1 MLRKAATGKALKRED
16 KIMRRKWITILRV
29 ARYGL
34 SNFTRNAWLTTAATA
49 VMVVT
54 LTIILA
60 TFTTQLVFDDTLAE
74 FRKKIDISI
83 YLCDKEVPNC
93 TEDVSEDQRNE
104 LRDEIQK
111 LPFVTGVDYVSK
123 DAAKQKFI
131 QDNKSDAQKL
141 QAIAALDER
150 NPLPASLR
158 VNVNDTNKLEEI
170 SKLVNQD
177 KYKDWQAREASISG
191 SRKDAIETLANAAA
205 FSEIVGLATSGLF
218 LVLSIMIIF
227 NTIRMAI
234 FNRRDE
240 IEIMKLIGAEKS
252 FIRGPFIVEASLYGV
267 IAAFISVGLV
277 YAGLVFAGPSIQSY
291 GIITTGTTAFFTAW
305 PIVIFLAMILVG
317 ILIGMVSSFMA
328 MRRYLKV

>member
-1 MLRKAATGKALKRED
+1 
-16 KIMRRKWITILRV
+16 MRRKWITILRV

-60 TFTTQLVFDDTLAE
+60 TFTIQLVFDDTLAE
-74 FRKKIDISI
+74 FRKKIDISV
-83 YLCDKEVPNC
+83 YLCDKQVPNC
-93 TEDVSEDQRNE
+93 TQDVSEEQREE
-104 LRDEIQK
+104 LTGEIK
-111 LPFVTGVDYVSK
+111 RLPFVTSVDYVSK

-150 NPLPASLR
+150 NPLPSSLR
-158 VNVNDTNKLEEI
+158 VHVNDTNKLEEI

-177 KYKDWQAREASISG
+177 KYKSWQAREASISG
-191 SRKDAIETLANAAA
+191 SRKDAIETLANAAQ

-277 YAGLVFAGPSIQSY
+277 YATLVFAGPTISSY
-291 GIITTGTTAFFTAW
+291 GIITTGTTAFFTTW
-305 PIVIFLAMILVG
+305 PLVIFLAVILVG